1 MMPAS
6 TSVGRGIG
14 SFAGIFWRSS
24 LLVSLRAQPLDRC
37 HGDYEA
43 RGHALSTSPGLQS
56 SARDEVAHR
65 ALAHPEGSGGFLG
78 IYVTGFVSK
87 GDGRLLPDASALLR
101 AIVLHA
107 TARGL

>member
-6 TSVGRGIG
+6 TSVGRGTG

-24 LLVSLRAQPLDRC
+24 LLVSLRAQPFDGC
-37 HGDYEA
+37 NGDYEG
-43 RGHALSTSPGLQS
+43 RGHALSTSGLQS